1 MRIGVVGMG
10 AIGGFL
16 AAKLA
21 AQGAEVAALARG
33 ATLEALRADGLRLLS
48 QTGDVSVRLAAVS
61 DDAAD
66 LGPVDLWL
74 FTVKGQD
81 SEAAA
86 GAIAP
91 AVGPATR
98 VLSFQNGLYGL
109 EVLTR
114 RFGAE
119 QVLAGVTYVPA
130 TVERPG
136 LVRHT
141 GLVTRCV
148 FGPSAGAP
156 VEGDVDAT
164 AAGFAALAEAAG
176 IDVALL
182 DDPTPEIWAKFVM
195 LAPFHCVAAT
205 TRLALGAWRACPE
218 TLALYRTGME
228 EVAAVAAAKG
238 VALPDGLIARNM
250 AFTLETAD
258 PGTRASMLE
267 DLERGKPLE
276 LDSSI
281 GWLLQQARAL
291 DVAAPMHDACYAL
304 LKPYAAG
311 PPG

>member
-33 ATLEALRADGLRLLS
+33 ATLEALRADGLTLISR
-48 QTGDVSVRLAAVS
+48 TGDVSVRLAAVS
-61 DDAAD
+61 DAAAD

-86 GAIAP
+86 DAIAP

-98 VLSFQNGLYGL
+98 VLSFQNGLFGL

-119 QVLAGVTYVPA
+119 RVLGGVTYVPA

-141 GLVTRCV
+141 GPVTRCV
-148 FGPSAGAP
+148 FGPSAGGGSD
-156 VEGDVDAT
+156 E
-164 AAGFAALAEAAG
+164 AANRFAALAQQAG
-176 IDVALL
+176 LDIALL

-218 TLALYRTGME
+218 TLALFRTGME

-258 PGTRASMLE
+258 PGTRASMLD

-291 DVAAPMHDACYAL
+291 DVPAPMHAACYAL
-304 LKPYAAG
+304 LKPYAEG